1 MVLLG
6 EASHGTHEFY
16 AARAAITRRFVERHG
31 FTIVAVEADWP
42 DAAAIDRYILHRPKR
57 STNSEPFERFPTWM
71 WRNTVID
78 RLLHDLR
85 AINEQRAPEEMAG
98 FYGLDIYNM
107 SGSIEAVLAYLDEHD
122 PEAAAVARERYG
134 CLTPWQ
140 AEPATYGRA
149 ALTQATPNAK
159 PK

>member
-1 MVLLG
+1 
-6 EASHGTHEFY
+6 
-16 AARAAITRRFVERHG
+16 
-31 FTIVAVEADWP
+31 
-42 DAAAIDRYILHRPKR
+42 
-57 STNSEPFERFPTWM
+57 M

-78 RLLHDLR
+78 RLMHDWLR
-85 AINEQRAPEEMAG
+85 ELNEGRAPRATWPG

-140 AEPATYGRA
+140 AEPADLRPRRADPRLRRMRGGGRSRSAASCWRA
-149 ALTQATPNAK
+149 ARYAARTARACSARR
-159 PK
+159 